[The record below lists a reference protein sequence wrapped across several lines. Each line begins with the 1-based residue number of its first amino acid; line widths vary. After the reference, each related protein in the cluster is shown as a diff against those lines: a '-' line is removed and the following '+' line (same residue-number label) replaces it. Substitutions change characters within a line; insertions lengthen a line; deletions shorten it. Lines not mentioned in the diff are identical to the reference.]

1 MTEHRYVGQW
11 WLPGQRERSVGGIL
25 EVSDPGNIRLEI
37 AGRFFDPFGGASEPL
52 DVVHGAADGRS
63 ITLFDV
69 IRYNGSEYRRAAQE
83 DTDIEV
89 LSPAV
94 CLLGVHLESQDDCV
108 FSEMVVEV
116 SHLTTWSCR
125 SGFKWGYT
133 EEPGGGTARTFVLAP
148 VRSIG
153 AEFDEAFDI
162 EFDWGSSRRGPNSDA
177 ESRKLVVEETVRL
190 RVSAGLP
197 QAWNGFEHA
206 VAAIRDLVTLAT
218 QSPCIATNRVLLI
231 HLPQRPKYPLRVESF
246 MRSRPIETSKVGDH
260 DLLFRLHNIDL
271 DDAIKAWRQLRELVG
286 LSIHVLFGIDYH
298 PSVYYENQLLNAAS
312 AAEGLHAKLFPNS
325 TAIDPVEHKV
335 LRASLKTLD
344 LSAERKQWLFDQT
357 GHNRPGLQKR
367 LLELCD
373 VPDQQAVDSLL
384 HERELWARW
393 LSRARNAIAHAD
405 DGQLQK
411 GVPEEVRYRLT
422 YVTKAL
428 LHLVLLERIGV
439 SAELQRSAVENQWI
453 YVANAFEVEVEKE
466 RVRLVSKQT

>member
-1 MTEHRYVGQW
+1 MC
-11 WLPGQRERSVGGIL
+11 LPLRQGHATRPRG
-25 EVSDPGNIRLEI
+25 DCRLG
-37 AGRFFDPFGGASEPL
+37 ARCFD
-52 DVVHGAADGRS
+52 
-63 ITLFDV
+63 
-69 IRYNGSEYRRAAQE
+69 
-83 DTDIEV
+83 
-89 LSPAV
+89 
-94 CLLGVHLESQDDCV
+94 
-108 FSEMVVEV
+108 
-116 SHLTTWSCR
+116 LTTWSCG
-125 SGFKWGYT
+125 SGFQWEYT
-133 EEPGGGTARTFVLAP
+133 EEPGGGTTRRFVLAP

-197 QAWNGFEHA
+197 QPWNGFEHA
-206 VAAIRDLVTLAT
+206 AAAIRDLVTLAT
-218 QSPCIATNRVLLI
+218 QSPCITTNRVLLI
-231 HLPQRPKYPLRVESF
+231 HQPRPNCPLRVESF
-246 MRSRPIETSKVGDH
+246 MRSRPVETSKVSSH
-260 DLLFRLHNIDL
+260 DLLFGLHDIDL
-271 DDAIKAWRQLRELVG
+271 DGAIKAWRELRELVG

-325 TAIDPVEHKV
+325 TAIDPAEHEAV
-335 LRASLKTLD
+335 RESLKTLD
-344 LSAERKQWLFDQT
+344 LSAERRQWLFDQT
-357 GHNRPGLQKR
+357 GHNRPGLQQR

-384 HERELWARW
+384 QDRELWARW
-393 LSRARNAIAHAD
+393 LSRARNAIAHAN

-411 GVPEEVRYRLT
+411 SVPKEVRYRLT

-428 LHLVLLERIGV
+428 LHLVLLGRIGV

-466 RVRLVSKQT
+466 RRRLASKKTRRPRLSPSEATVSR